1 MAGEQRRR
9 NDSSTAPLSIARRME
24 LLESRFTTPST
35 NNNMPASSSPQEA
48 GNAQELHQTLSPAA
62 SRHSFNFDAPAS
74 RSFSGSSNLSAASN
88 IDKSRIRSKRRSSTK
103 RSSLDDVHLAADRQ
117 MQRVMAASP
126 LIGMTSRDT
135 SSVSVLPSP
144 QFSNLSVSN
153 QTVLTSH
160 VKSAPKGPAKVVAES
175 PPTLVSPA
183 IDAVCVG
190 EAQIPEPEPPGPI
203 VSVFHV

>member
-1 MAGEQRRR
+1 
-9 NDSSTAPLSIARRME
+9 
-24 LLESRFTTPST
+24 
-35 NNNMPASSSPQEA
+35 MPASSSPQEA

-103 RSSLDDVHLAADRQ
+103 RSSLDAVHLAADRQ